1 MMNKRKKKKRDVA
14 EEGDDDQELGEKI
27 TIMRRM
33 HEEKR

>member
-1 MMNKRKKKKRDVA
+1 MNKRRKKKRDDA

-33 HEEKR
+33 HEKKR